1 MARDANEIATDA
13 APPVLGTAVGEAA
26 GEGANPQVAFGES
39 GSRVTSPR
47 RADVPGVWYT
57 IFAAKL
63 LCDPV
68 PVI

>member
-26 GEGANPQVAFGES
+26 GEGASPQVAVGES

-47 RADVPGVWYT
+47 SADVPGV
-57 IFAAKL
+57 
-63 LCDPV
+63 
-68 PVI
+68 

>member
-26 GEGANPQVAFGES
+26 GEGANPQVAVGES

-47 RADVPGVWYT
+47 RADVPRVW
-57 IFAAKL
+57 
-63 LCDPV
+63 
-68 PVI
+68 